1 MIGFVIR
8 IVAFLAVG
16 VALALIHARS
26 VAEGEQIHRETGE
39 RARPAVLFLI
49 RLLVVC
55 AVFFALG
62 KMGPIPLGAAVLGFF
77 GGRVIVRRG
86 LDAQRRSNRKS

>member
-16 VALALIHARS
+16 VALGVVHSRA
-26 VAEGEQIHRETGE
+26 VTEGERIFRETGE
-39 RARPAVLFLI
+39 RARPAVLFAI
-49 RLLVVC
+49 RLVLVCVIF
-55 AVFFALG
+55 AVIG

-77 GGRVIVRRG
+77 GARLMKGR
-86 LDAQRRSNRKS
+86 A